1 MLGYVRCRSEE
12 MLVKHHA
19 LYQALYCGLCKSAK
33 KNTTHLLL
41 PFLSYDFVFLAAL
54 RLLATGE
61 KITFEKRRCI
71 LHPFGKKKKQVCD
84 NNALKFSSVAMFFL
98 TYEKMQDDLLDAD
111 LNFWKKAFLTLYT
124 PLLKKKV
131 KRLVKKEES
140 FSEVYETLSS
150 LMEEGRSLEKKGAE
164 LDEMC
169 SFFAS
174 CLSFLLSFGLEGDK
188 KRILSAI
195 GEKLGRL
202 LYTLDA
208 IDDLE
213 KDEKSGAFNPIL
225 KRYQDAFEAKKDFAK
240 LDLVLSFYIQE
251 MKLALDLLEGD
262 KDLFSLCDHIIC
274 LGIPSSIQNILKPKT
289 EIKNERP
296 L

>member
-1 MLGYVRCRSEE
+1 MLGYIRCRREE

-19 LYQALYCGLCKSAK
+19 LYQALYCGLCSSAK
-33 KNTTHLLL
+33 KNTTCLLL

-61 KITFEKRRCI
+61 KLTFEKRKCF
-71 LHPFGKKKKQVCD
+71 LHPFEKKKMQVCD
-84 NNALKFSSVAMFFL
+84 NQALKFSSAAMLFL
-98 TYEKMQDDLLDAD
+98 TYEKMQDDLLDGD
-111 LNFWKKAFLTLYT
+111 LGFWKKAFLTLYV
-124 PLLKKKV
+124 PFLKQKV
-131 KRLVKKEES
+131 MKLVKKEES
-140 FSEVYETLSS
+140 FLEIYTFLSD
-150 LMEEGRSLEKKGAE
+150 LMEKGRLLEEKDAE

-169 SFFAS
+169 AFFAS

-202 LYTLDA
+202 LYTIDA

-225 KRYQDAFEAKKDFAK
+225 RRYGSFAEAEKNFAK

-262 KDLFSLCDHIIC
+262 KDLFALCEHIIC

-289 EIKNERP
+289 EMKNERP